1 VHANGV
7 RPRQHV
13 TAPRIGAVGRKVESE
28 SEGRKVEIAA
38 ISRRANSAEALVVNT
53 PVWIKSRKARSTSGR
68 LCPRSM
74 QVVVVAMARDDG
86 FSRCQRQLSTTLQ

>member
-38 ISRRANSAEALVVNT
+38 IRRRANSAEALVVNT

-68 LCPRSM
+68 LCPMSM
-74 QVVVVAMARDDG
+74 HVVVVAMARDDS
-86 FSRCQRQLSTTLQ
+86 FSRCQR